1 MRKPL
6 SWKQRLSYAVNL
18 SPVRV
23 IFNSPEIEI
32 RAMLAQ
38 RKVRAS
44 VYEENNPR
52 PRAVYTGEQ
61 WTARIMGHLT
71 CPVY

>member
-18 SPVRV
+18 APVRV
-23 IFNSPEIEI
+23 IFNSPEIEM

-52 PRAVYTGEQ
+52 PRAAYTGEQ
-61 WTARIMGHLT
+61 WTARIMAGHT
-71 CPVY
+71 CPIH